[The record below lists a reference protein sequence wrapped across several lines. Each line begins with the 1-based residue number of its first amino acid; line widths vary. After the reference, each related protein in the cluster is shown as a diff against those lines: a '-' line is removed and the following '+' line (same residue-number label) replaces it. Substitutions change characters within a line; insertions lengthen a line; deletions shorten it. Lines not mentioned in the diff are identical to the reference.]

1 MPGEI
6 LATAAGSDA
15 GLPVVLG
22 QRGDSIATGTSAK
35 TDGNMA
41 GEKIGLPQEEVGV
54 VTVVRTT
61 ATEDG
66 VGDAAGGGVRPLTIS
81 PKVVVGD
88 AGGEVGQL
96 LAGRGDGHNGG
107 VADGVVGIARVA
119 GVVRPEASG
128 GVGVLRFE
136 VVPFLG
142 LVRDPGEDLGVLIVV
157 FVPGGDLLVGGVTLN
172 EDDAGGLF
180 LSCSA
185 WSTRCSRGWCC
196 CGFSSRQQPT
206 STLMP
211 SFSLMALCDP
221 HAVGRRSWR
230 RWRVTSLPQAE

>member
-1 MPGEI
+1 MGDRASLMPGEI

-107 VADGVVGIARVA
+107 VAGGVVGIARVA

-172 EDDAGGLF
+172 EDDAGGLWEPFCPAARGLPAVAEGGVVADF
-180 LSCSA
+180 L
-185 WSTRCSRGWCC
+185 RG
-196 CGFSSRQQPT
+196 SSQ
-206 STLMP
+206 
-211 SFSLMALCDP
+211 
-221 HAVGRRSWR
+221 RRR
-230 RWRVTSLPQAE
+230 